1 MVQSGKGR
9 YMNQNQVIFKRAKQI
24 ITAYL
29 ILFAFCADR
38 NCDMS
43 GYAPA
48 ESSITPVNMV
58 LNLVSYFRMA
68 AGNIALTSAF
78 LYVAILCFLI
88 YTDRNCRGGSHKAES
103 VCAVCFSV
111 FMVFGESYHLRQNGS
126 LVFANGYYAL
136 ISALMIVGYIV
147 FFKKCLIFL
156 FQVWNHIQS
165 GEHAVGIRSL
175 DERLCKGGRIFF
187 AAILLCCWLPYMI
200 IRFPGALSHD
210 ARLQI
215 GYYIG
220 YFPFTSHHPPFHT
233 YVLGGCYSL
242 GKALGMPNLGLFLYT
257 LLQAGLCAYAL
268 SGVLQWLQSRIK
280 DRRVLMGILLFY
292 GLCPFIPIYV
302 TTIVKDIPYIA
313 CFILLVL
320 QTAKIVY
327 EPFTAKRAVEY
338 AVYALFAMLLRK
350 EGVYIVVCMTVILAL
365 GLLFRKE
372 KARRNALYLA
382 VGTGI
387 SVVIVILCNAVLYP
401 ALGIEKGSRR
411 EGLSM
416 LIQQTARYAR
426 DYGDEVTLEEY
437 EALNAV
443 LEYDTLAAEY
453 EGWRTD
459 PVKDNFREEAD
470 GAQLRTY
477 LGVWFGQFVKH
488 PDCYIEAFCNLNYP
502 LIYPEYRFGRY
513 QDIAVVDETIW
524 GFSFAPFSVTKLAD
538 DLWNDIL
545 SVLEKIPIYSLL
557 ENVAAHM
564 WILIICIAWNIK
576 NKKYRNLFVFV
587 PCVLVVGV
595 CCLSPSIVEN
605 PRYIYP
611 VIWLTPLLLG
621 ITVYSKKGQE
631 DGAELIF

>member
-1 MVQSGKGR
+1 
-9 YMNQNQVIFKRAKQI
+9 MNHNKIILKRAKQI

-48 ESSITPVNMV
+48 GSSVALVNV
-58 LNLVSYFRMA
+58 LLNLMSYFRLA

-78 LYVAILCFLI
+78 LYITILCFLF
-88 YTDRNCRGGSHKAES
+88 YADKNCRQGNHRAES
-103 VCAVCFSV
+103 ICGICFSV
-111 FMVFGESYHLRQNGS
+111 FMVFGESYHLRQNWS
-126 LVFANGYYAL
+126 LVFANGYAAL
-136 ISALMIVGYIV
+136 ISALMIAGYAV
-147 FFKKCLIFL
+147 FFKRCLILL
-156 FQVWNHIQS
+156 FQVWDNIQN
-165 GEHAVGIRSL
+165 
-175 DERLCKGGRIFF
+175 DEYAFGMQQIDEPLRKGGRIFF
-187 AAILLCCWLPYMI
+187 MLALLCCWLPYII

-210 ARLQI
+210 ARMQI

-242 GKALGMPNLGLFLYT
+242 GKALGMPNLGLFVYT

-268 SGVLQWLQSRIK
+268 SGVLQWMQSRIK
-280 DRRVLMGILLFY
+280 DRRVLLGILLFY

-302 TTIVKDIPYIA
+302 TTIVKDVPYIA

-350 EGVYIVVCMTVILAL
+350 EAVYIVICMTIILVL
-365 GLLFRKE
+365 GLLFK
-372 KARRNALYLA
+372 KDMARRNAFYLA
-382 VGTGI
+382 VAAGV

-416 LIQQTARYAR
+416 LLQQTARYAR
-426 DYGDEVTLEEY
+426 DYGDEVTFKEY

-443 LEYDTLAAEY
+443 LEYGTLATEY

-470 GAQLRTY
+470 GEQLRTY
-477 LGVWFGQFVKH
+477 LGVWFGQFMKH

-513 QDIAVVDETIW
+513 QDLAVVDETIW
-524 GFSFAPFSVTKLAD
+524 GFSFEPFSVTKLVD

-564 WILIICIAWNIK
+564 WLLIICIAWNIK
-576 NKKYRNLFVFV
+576 KKKYQNLFVFV
-587 PCVLVVGV
+587 PCILVVGV

-621 ITVYSKKGQE
+621 LTVYSKKGKE
-631 DGAELIF
+631 NGTELIF

>member
-1 MVQSGKGR
+1 
-9 YMNQNQVIFKRAKQI
+9 MNHNKVILKRAKQI

-43 GYAPA
+43 GYVPA
-48 ESSITPVNMV
+48 GSGAAFVNV
-58 LNLVSYFRMA
+58 LLNLMAYFRMT
-68 AGNIALTSAF
+68 AGNIALVSAF
-78 LYVAILCFLI
+78 AYVAILCFLL
-88 YTDRNCRGGSHKAES
+88 YTDKNCRRGSHRTES
-103 VCAVCFSV
+103 ICGTCFSV
-111 FMVFGESYHLRQNGS
+111 FMVFGESYHLRQNWS
-126 LVFANGYYAL
+126 LVFANGYVAL
-136 ISALMIVGYIV
+136 ISALIIAGYAV
-147 FFKKCLIFL
+147 FFKRCLTVL
-156 FQVWNHIQS
+156 FQVWDNIQND
-165 GEHAVGIRSL
+165 EYAVGMQQI
-175 DERLCKGGRIFF
+175 DEPLRKGGRIFF
-187 AAILLCCWLPYMI
+187 VSVLLCCWLPYII

-210 ARLQI
+210 ARMQI

-242 GKALGMPNLGLFLYT
+242 GKALGMPNLGLFVYT

-268 SGVLQWLQSRIK
+268 SGVFQWMQSRIK
-280 DRRVLMGILLFY
+280 NRRVLLGILLFY

-302 TTIVKDIPYIA
+302 TTIVKDVPYIA
-313 CFILLVL
+313 FFILLVL

-327 EPFTAKRAVEY
+327 EPFTAKKAVEY

-350 EGVYIVVCMTVILAL
+350 EAVYIVICMTIILAL
-365 GLLFRKE
+365 RLLFKKE
-372 KARRNALYLA
+372 KARRNAFYLA
-382 VGTGI
+382 VGTGV
-387 SVVIVILCNAVLYP
+387 SVGIVILCNAVLYP

-416 LIQQTARYAR
+416 LLQQTARYAR
-426 DYGDEVTLEEY
+426 DYGDEVTFEEY

-459 PVKDNFREEAD
+459 PIKDNFREEAD
-470 GAQLRTY
+470 GEQLRTY
-477 LGVWFGQFVKH
+477 LEVWFGQFMKH

-513 QDIAVVDETIW
+513 QDLVVVDETIW
-524 GFSFAPFSVTKLAD
+524 GFSFEPFRITKLVN

-557 ENVAAHM
+557 ENVAAHI
-564 WILIICIAWNIK
+564 WLLIICIAWNIK
-576 NKKYRNLFVFV
+576 NKKYQNLFVFM
-587 PCVLVVGV
+587 PCILVAGV
-595 CCLSPSIVEN
+595 CCLSPSIAEN

-611 VIWLTPLLLG
+611 VMWLTPLLLG
-621 ITVYSKKGQE
+621 LTVYSKKGKE
-631 DGAELIF
+631 DGTELVF